1 MSRSVKKNPFCG
13 NAALSDKPG
22 KVTANR
28 MFRRAARNAV
38 RAGNFDGCPLVLNE
52 VFNPY
57 DMPKD
62 GKHLFADPIH
72 RRK

>member
-22 KVTANR
+22 KVVANR
-28 MFRRAARNAV
+28 MFRRVANLAV
-38 RAGNFDGCPLVLNE
+38 RAGNFDDCPNVVRAVHN
-52 VFNPY
+52 VW

-62 GKHLFADPIH
+62 GKHRFADPIH